1 MIGKALT
8 GGKKYWMWIIL
19 LGAVTLAGSAS
30 YLLQLKFGLG
40 ITGMG
45 RNVSWG
51 LYISNFTFFVGVAA
65 SAVMVVLPYYLH
77 NYKQF
82 GKITVFGEFLAVSAV
97 IMTILFIFVDLGQPS
112 RVLNILR
119 YPSPKSILFWDMV
132 VLNVYLIL
140 NLVIGWQ
147 TLNAERKSEPQPE
160 WIKPL
165 AILSI
170 PWAISIHT
178 VTAFIYSGLEARPF
192 WLTALLAPRFLASAF
207 ASGPSILILL
217 CFIVK
222 RLSGFDAGRE
232 AIQKI
237 AQIIAYAMV
246 INIFFFLVEIFTVF
260 YSNMPEHSLSFHLLL
275 FGINGHLLL
284 SPWMWTSIFL
294 GWLSAILLVNPQ
306 TRKNDTILTAACIA
320 IIISIWIEKG
330 LGLVVSG
337 FIPSPLGEISKYVPT
352 THEIA
357 ITAGIYGIGL
367 LVLTIL
373 LKIAVAVK
381 KEADSG

>member
-1 MIGKALT
+1 MLGKALT

-19 LGAVTLAGSAS
+19 LGAVILAGFAS

-77 NYKQF
+77 NYKEF

-97 IMTILFIFVDLGQPS
+97 IMTILFIFVDLGQPA
-112 RVLNILR
+112 RVLNIIR
-119 YPSPKSILFWDMV
+119 YPSPESILFWDMI
-132 VLNVYLIL
+132 VLNIYLLL

-147 TLNAERKSEPQPE
+147 TLNAERNAEPQPA

-165 AILSI
+165 VILSI

-178 VTAFIYSGLEARPF
+178 VTAFIYSGLSARPF
-192 WLTALLAPRFLASAF
+192 WLTAILAPRFLASAF
-207 ASGPSILILL
+207 ASGPAILILL

-222 RLSGFDAGRE
+222 KLTRFDAGRE
-232 AIQKI
+232 VIQKI

-246 INIFFFLVEIFTVF
+246 INIFLSLVEIFTVF
-260 YSNMPEHSLSFHLLL
+260 YSNIPEHSLYARLLL

-284 SPWMWTSIFL
+284 SPWVWISFVL
-294 GWLSAILLVNPQ
+294 GWASAILLVNPQ
-306 TRKNDTILTAACIA
+306 TRKNDTILMAACIA

-337 FIPSPLGEISKYVPT
+337 FIPSPLGEITRYMPT

-357 ITAGIYGIGL
+357 ITAGIYGIGI
-367 LVLTIL
+367 LVLTVLI
-373 LKIAVAVK
+373 KIAIAVK
-381 KEADSG
+381 KEAES

>member
-1 MIGKALT
+1 MLGKALT
-8 GGKKYWMWIIL
+8 GSKKYWMWIML
-19 LGAVTLAGSAS
+19 LGAVILAGFAS

-65 SAVMVVLPYYLH
+65 SAVIVVLPYYLH
-77 NYKQF
+77 NYKEF

-97 IMTILFIFVDLGQPS
+97 IMTILFIFVDLGQPA
-112 RVLNILR
+112 RVLNIIR
-119 YPSPKSILFWDMV
+119 YPSPASILFWDMI
-132 VLNVYLIL
+132 VLNIYLML

-147 TLNAERKSEPQPE
+147 TLNAERKAEPQPA

-165 AILSI
+165 VILSI

-178 VTAFIYSGLEARPF
+178 VTAFIYSGLSARPF
-192 WLTALLAPRFLASAF
+192 WLTAILAPRFLASAF
-207 ASGPSILILL
+207 ASGPAILILL

-222 RLSGFDAGRE
+222 RLTRFDAGRE
-232 AIQKI
+232 VIQKI

-246 INIFFFLVEIFTVF
+246 INIFLSLVEIFTVF
-260 YSNMPEHSLSFHLLL
+260 YSNIPEYSLYVRLLL

-284 SPWMWTSIFL
+284 SPWMWVSVVL
-294 GWLSAILLVNPQ
+294 GWVSAILIVNPQ
-306 TRKNDTILTAACIA
+306 TRKNNTILVATCIA

-337 FIPSPLGEISKYVPT
+337 FIPSPLGEITIYTPT
-352 THEIA
+352 IHEIA
-357 ITAGIYGIGL
+357 ITAGVYGIGII
-367 LVLTIL
+367 VLTVLI
-373 LKIAVAVK
+373 KIAIAVK
-381 KEADSG
+381 KEAES

>member
-1 MIGKALT
+1 MLGKALT

-19 LGAVTLAGSAS
+19 LGAVILAGFAS

-77 NYKQF
+77 NYKEF

-97 IMTILFIFVDLGQPS
+97 IMTILFIFVDLGQPA
-112 RVLNILR
+112 RVFNIIR
-119 YPSPKSILFWDMV
+119 YPSPKSILFWDMI
-132 VLNVYLIL
+132 VLNIYLLL
-140 NLVIGWQ
+140 NLIIGWQ
-147 TLNAERKSEPQPE
+147 TLNAERKSEPQPA

-165 AILSI
+165 VILSI

-178 VTAFIYSGLEARPF
+178 VTAFIYSGLSARPF
-192 WLTALLAPRFLASAF
+192 WLTAILAPRFLASAF
-207 ASGPSILILL
+207 ASGPAILILL

-222 RLSGFDAGRE
+222 RLARFDAGRE
-232 AIQKI
+232 VIQKI

-246 INIFFFLVEIFTVF
+246 INIFLSLVEIFTVF
-260 YSNMPEHSLSFHLLL
+260 YSNIPEHSLYVRLLL

-284 SPWMWTSIFL
+284 SPWMWASVAL
-294 GWLSAILLVNPQ
+294 GWASAILMVNPQ
-306 TRKNDTILTAACIA
+306 TRKNDITLMAACIA
-320 IIISIWIEKG
+320 VIISIWIEKG

-337 FIPSPLGEISKYVPT
+337 FIPSPLGEITRYIPT
-352 THEIA
+352 THEVA
-357 ITAGIYGIGL
+357 ITAGIYGIGI

-373 LKIAVAVK
+373 IKIAIAIK
-381 KEADSG
+381 KEAES

>member
-1 MIGKALT
+1 MLGKALT

-19 LGAVTLAGSAS
+19 LGAVILAGFAS

-65 SAVMVVLPYYLH
+65 SAVIVVLPYYLH
-77 NYKQF
+77 NYKEF

-97 IMTILFIFVDLGQPS
+97 IMTILFIFVDLGQPA
-112 RVLNILR
+112 RVLNIIR
-119 YPSPKSILFWDMV
+119 YPSPKSILFWDMI
-132 VLNVYLIL
+132 VLNIYLLL
-140 NLVIGWQ
+140 NLTIGWQ
-147 TLNAERKSEPQPE
+147 TLNAERKSEPQPA

-165 AILSI
+165 VILSI

-178 VTAFIYSGLEARPF
+178 VTAFIYSGLSARPF
-192 WLTALLAPRFLASAF
+192 WLTTILAPRFLASAF
-207 ASGPSILILL
+207 ASGPAILILL

-222 RLSGFDAGRE
+222 KLTRFDAGRE
-232 AIQKI
+232 VTRKI

-246 INIFFFLVEIFTVF
+246 INIFLSLVEIFTVF
-260 YSNMPEHSLSFHLLL
+260 YSNIPEHSLYVRLLL

-284 SPWMWTSIFL
+284 SPWMWASVAL
-294 GWLSAILLVNPQ
+294 GWVSAILLVNPQ
-306 TRKNDTILTAACIA
+306 TRKNDTILVAACIA
-320 IIISIWIEKG
+320 VIISIWIEKG

-337 FIPSPLGEISKYVPT
+337 FIPSPLGEITRYIPT

-357 ITAGIYGIGL
+357 ITAGIYGIGI
-367 LVLTIL
+367 LVLTVLI
-373 LKIAVAVK
+373 KIAIAVK
-381 KEADSG
+381 KEADS